1 MIKFLWVL
9 TILGSILGALAAGSG
24 IMLASGAS
32 QEAAAAAAAVG
43 IALAVIPYP
52 DYPRI

>member
-24 IMLASGAS
+24 IMLASGAP
-32 QEAAAAAAAVG
+32 QEAAAAAVG
-43 IALAVIPYP
+43 IAFAVIPYP